1 MRRGLLLAIG
11 CLVID
16 CRVEGGTH
24 PRLAPM
30 QDIRKR
36 FGDRVR
42 GLRNDR
48 GWSQEELAD
57 RAGLHRTYIGSV
69 ERGEQN
75 LSLVNIERLAATLG
89 VSLAELFAPF
99 KDKSATPP

>member
-1 MRRGLLLAIG
+1 M
-11 CLVID
+11 LVID
-16 CRVEGGTH
+16 CLFIACRCEGGTY
-24 PRLAPM
+24 PKLAPM
-30 QDIRKR
+30 HDIRTR
-36 FGDRVR
+36 FGARIR
-42 GLRNDR
+42 QLRNDR

-89 VSLAELFAPF
+89 ISLAELFALF
-99 KDKSATPP
+99 TDKPVPPP